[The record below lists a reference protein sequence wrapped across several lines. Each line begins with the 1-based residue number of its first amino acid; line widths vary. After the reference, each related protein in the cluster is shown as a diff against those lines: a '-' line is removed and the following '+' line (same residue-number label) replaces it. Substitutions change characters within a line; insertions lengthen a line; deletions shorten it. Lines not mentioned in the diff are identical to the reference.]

1 MELVL
6 NLILLICLIIIL
18 LNLILNFIISIQI
31 FKCNKERKKLI
42 DELFDKKDCD

>member
-6 NLILLICLIIIL
+6 NLLLLICLIILL
-18 LNLILNFIISIQI
+18 LNVIFNFIINIQI

-42 DELFDKKDCD
+42 DELFDKNDCD